1 MTGDLCFYLV
11 PAHDA
16 AACVEAGKWLG
27 DECGDVYENGPYVK
41 VVRGTQM
48 RGNYSEECHK

>member
-27 DECGDVYENGPYVK
+27 GECGDVYEDGPYVK